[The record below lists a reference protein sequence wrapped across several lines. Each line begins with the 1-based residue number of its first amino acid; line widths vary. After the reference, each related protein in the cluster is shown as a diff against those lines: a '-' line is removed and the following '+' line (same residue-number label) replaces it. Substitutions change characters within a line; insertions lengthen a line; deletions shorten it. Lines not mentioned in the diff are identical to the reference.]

1 MNTMTDKDQLQTQG
15 AGVVGV
21 SHVHESAHLHVTG
34 AATYIDD
41 IAELAGTLHMAIGM
55 SPVAHGKIRKL
66 SLDVIRAMPGVVDCY
81 SAEAVPGLND
91 VGAIVKDDPVLT
103 NDLVQYLGQP
113 VYAVVAET
121 REAARRAAAMAK
133 QVIEVDPLPAV
144 LNAREA
150 HKLEQYV
157 ASPMHMTRG
166 DAQKAIAAAPN
177 TLKGSFATGG
187 QEQFYLEGQIAYVMP
202 QDDGGLTI
210 HCSSQ
215 SISEVQL
222 SVSHVMDMPAHKI
235 RVECRRLGGGFG
247 GKETEP
253 NLIASITAIAAQRC
267 KRPVKLRLDRDDD
280 ILITGRRHAFEFD
293 YEVGYDNE
301 GRILG
306 LEITLISNA
315 GFSCDLSPPVMI
327 RAMCNVDGSYW
338 IPDVAIH
345 AFMAKTNTQ
354 SNTAFRGFGGPQGA
368 MSIESIIETIAS
380 KLKRDPLDIRR
391 INFYGTTERNVT
403 PYGQTIEDNILHELV
418 DELVETSDYHRRR
431 KEINAFN
438 AKSPILKRGLAISP
452 LKFGISFHVTFFN
465 QAGALVHIYQDGSIL
480 VNHGGI
486 EMGQGLNTKIAQIV
500 AHELGVDLSSVRCTA
515 TDTQKIPNT
524 SPTAASTGCDL
535 NGKAAQDAARQIRER
550 LAEFAAQRLGVAAD
564 SIVFAKGHVSGG
576 GQWIAFKDLVNEAYL
591 GRVQLWSDGF
601 YTTPLVHW
609 DWGPLQGR
617 PFFYFTYGASVS
629 EVIVDTLTG
638 ESRLLRADLLHNT
651 GRSLN
656 PAIDLGQIEGAFIQG
671 MGWLTTEE
679 VVWNKDGLLTTHS
692 PSTYKIPTANDCPP
706 VFNVKLFERDNLMNS
721 IHRSKAVG
729 EPPLLLSFSA
739 FFAIR
744 DAIASLGS
752 PGSAPSLHAPATA
765 ETILDA
771 VRAVRSASPGKTC

>member
-656 PAIDLGQIEGAFIQG
+656 QAIDLGQIEGAFIQG

-729 EPPLLLSFSA
+729 EPPLLLSFSV

-752 PGSAPSLHAPATA
+752 PGTAPSLHAPATA
-765 ETILDA
+765 ETVLDA
-771 VRAVRSASPGKTC
+771 VRAVRSASPEKTC

>member
-338 IPDVAIH
+338 IPDVASH

-403 PYGQTIEDNILHELV
+403 PYGQTIEDSILHELV

-729 EPPLLLSFSA
+729 EPPLLLSFSV

-752 PGSAPSLHAPATA
+752 PGTAPSLHAPATA
-765 ETILDA
+765 ETVLDA
-771 VRAVRSASPGKTC
+771 VRAVRSASPEKTC

>member
-177 TLKGSFATGG
+177 KLNGSFATGG

-729 EPPLLLSFSA
+729 EPPLLLSFSV

-752 PGSAPSLHAPATA
+752 PGTAPSLHAPATA
-765 ETILDA
+765 ETVLDA
-771 VRAVRSASPGKTC
+771 VRAVRSASPEKTC

>member
-403 PYGQTIEDNILHELV
+403 PYGQTIEDTILHELV

-679 VVWNKDGLLTTHS
+679 IVWNKDGLLTTHS

-729 EPPLLLSFSA
+729 EPPLLLSFSV

-752 PGSAPSLHAPATA
+752 PGTAPSLHAPATA
-765 ETILDA
+765 ETVLDA
-771 VRAVRSASPGKTC
+771 VRAVRSASPEKTC

>member
-1 MNTMTDKDQLQTQG
+1 
-15 AGVVGV
+15 
-21 SHVHESAHLHVTG
+21 
-34 AATYIDD
+34 
-41 IAELAGTLHMAIGM
+41 
-55 SPVAHGKIRKL
+55 
-66 SLDVIRAMPGVVDCY
+66 
-81 SAEAVPGLND
+81 
-91 VGAIVKDDPVLT
+91 
-103 NDLVQYLGQP
+103 
-113 VYAVVAET
+113 
-121 REAARRAAAMAK
+121 
-133 QVIEVDPLPAV
+133 
-144 LNAREA
+144 
-150 HKLEQYV
+150 
-157 ASPMHMTRG
+157 
-166 DAQKAIAAAPN
+166 
-177 TLKGSFATGG
+177 
-187 QEQFYLEGQIAYVMP
+187 
-202 QDDGGLTI
+202 
-210 HCSSQ
+210 
-215 SISEVQL
+215 
-222 SVSHVMDMPAHKI
+222 
-235 RVECRRLGGGFG
+235 
-247 GKETEP
+247 
-253 NLIASITAIAAQRC
+253 
-267 KRPVKLRLDRDDD
+267 
-280 ILITGRRHAFEFD
+280 
-293 YEVGYDNE
+293 
-301 GRILG
+301 
-306 LEITLISNA
+306 
-315 GFSCDLSPPVMI
+315 MI

-656 PAIDLGQIEGAFIQG
+656 PAIDH
-671 MGWLTTEE
+671 T
-679 VVWNKDGLLTTHS
+679 
-692 PSTYKIPTANDCPP
+692 
-706 VFNVKLFERDNLMNS
+706 R
-721 IHRSKAVG
+721 
-729 EPPLLLSFSA
+729 LSS
-739 FFAIR
+739 
-744 DAIASLGS
+744 G
-752 PGSAPSLHAPATA
+752 
-765 ETILDA
+765 
-771 VRAVRSASPGKTC
+771 TCTGR